1 MIVTVLM
8 INTYTAWRY
17 VVNSSQGQIDLRQI
31 VPLNSQIIPQ
41 YS

>member
-8 INTYTAWRY
+8 INTYTY
-17 VVNSSQGQIDLRQI
+17 VVNSSQGQIDPRQI